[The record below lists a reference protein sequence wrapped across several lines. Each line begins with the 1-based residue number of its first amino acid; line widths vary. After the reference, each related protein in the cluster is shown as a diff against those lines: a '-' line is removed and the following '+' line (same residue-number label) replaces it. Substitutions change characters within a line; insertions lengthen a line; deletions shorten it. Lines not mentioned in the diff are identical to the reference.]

1 MQALN
6 KGKITQIMTALL
18 LLTLMT
24 GCAEWNSVPVVV
36 DQNFGNAYHAMVKNQ
51 TLCPEHGSTAKD
63 PTMCPEHSPVTAM
76 DGQKAQTVI
85 NAYRAP
91 ASEKLDQA
99 KKGVAFDVKN
109 VGGSTG
115 N

>member
-36 DQNFGNAYHAMVKNQ
+36 DQNFGRAYHNMVQNQ
-51 TLCPEHGSTAKD
+51 TLYPEHGQNDRPILSL
-63 PTMCPEHSPVTAM
+63 
-76 DGQKAQTVI
+76 DGKKAEGVI
-85 NAYRAP
+85 KAYRAG
-91 ASEKLDQA
+91 ASGSLEDA
-99 KKGVAFDVKN
+99 KKGVKFDVGN
-109 VGGSTG
+109 VGGNS